1 MIDFVR
7 YYKPREIHFLSASP
21 PIINKCSYGVDFPDI
36 EDLIASNNSTL
47 QIEKGLN
54 LNSLTYLDKS
64 YFNQENYK
72 NMFCLECFN
81 K

>member
-1 MIDFVR
+1 MR
-7 YYKPREIHFLSASP
+7 YYKPKEIHFLSASP
-21 PIINKCSYGVDFPDI
+21 PIVNKCSYGVDFPDI

-47 QIEKGLN
+47 QIEKNLN
-54 LNSLTYLDKS
+54 LNSLTYLNKD
-64 YFNQENYK
+64 YFTQEKYK